1 MESLKCGVFKVFI
14 QCSCC
19 NQVCVNEWT
28 LALGVPTCGSEPSA
42 AVLGMAVLYWS
53 ADPMAHLKEA
63 GFDSCA
69 LLCFLASMSLSPSH
83 SQERRAAAFRPLR
96 EMAASALLLEK
107 TGRSQLE
114 CGDIVM
120 NVPGL
125 APQQSTPPQTPGGSA
140 KEDSP
145 IAAQRFLLL
154 CWAGRFVPSHQ
165 LSPYVSDHMS
175 LSGSARHSWSML
187 LAGRGSAACVLC
199 LWPQAH

>member
-1 MESLKCGVFKVFI
+1 M
-14 QCSCC
+14 
-19 NQVCVNEWT
+19 CVNEGA

-42 AVLGMAVLYWS
+42 AVLGMAVPYWS
-53 ADPMAHLKEA
+53 AGPVTHLKEA
-63 GFDSCA
+63 VLTPVHCSVSWPPCLYLCLTPKSVGQLPSGPEGDGCFCPIA
-69 LLCFLASMSLSPSH
+69 LATEALCILG
-83 SQERRAAAFRPLR
+83 
-96 EMAASALLLEK
+96 K

>member
-125 APQQSTPPQTPGGSA
+125 APQQSPPDSWWVSKGGQSYCCSEVFAPLLGRPFCALTPA
-140 KEDSP
+140 LP
-145 IAAQRFLLL
+145 I
-154 CWAGRFVPSHQ
+154 
-165 LSPYVSDHMS
+165 
-175 LSGSARHSWSML
+175 
-187 LAGRGSAACVLC
+187 C
-199 LWPQAH
+199 L